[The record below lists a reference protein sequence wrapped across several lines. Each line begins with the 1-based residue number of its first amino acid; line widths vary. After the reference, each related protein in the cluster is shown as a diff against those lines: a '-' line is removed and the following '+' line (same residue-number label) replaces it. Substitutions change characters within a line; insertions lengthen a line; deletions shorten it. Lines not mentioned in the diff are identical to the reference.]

1 MKHMTINQTWYLKL
15 KEQFSKQY
23 MADLIKFLDDEKKE
37 GKIIY
42 PPMDKVYKAFELTS
56 FETVKV
62 VILGQDPYHRPS
74 QANGLSFSVG
84 PGIHPPP
91 SLRNIFK
98 ELKSDI
104 DAKIPNHGSL
114 ENWAREGV
122 LMLNA
127 CLTVE
132 DGKANSHQG
141 RGWEIFTDAVLNAI
155 NKQRKN
161 VVFIL
166 WGKKAQKKKYFI
178 NIEKHLIIESA
189 HPSPLSAYNG
199 FFGSKPFSKSN
210 SYLISQGMKPINWK
224 LV

>member
-1 MKHMTINQTWYLKL
+1 MTINETWYLKL

-74 QANGLSFSVG
+74 QANGLSFSVCH
-84 PGIHPPP
+84 GIHPPP

-132 DGKANSHQG
+132 DGRANSHQG

-155 NKQRKN
+155 NKKRKN

>member
-1 MKHMTINQTWYLKL
+1 MTINETWYLKL

-132 DGKANSHQG
+132 DGRANSHQG

-155 NKQRKN
+155 NKKRKN